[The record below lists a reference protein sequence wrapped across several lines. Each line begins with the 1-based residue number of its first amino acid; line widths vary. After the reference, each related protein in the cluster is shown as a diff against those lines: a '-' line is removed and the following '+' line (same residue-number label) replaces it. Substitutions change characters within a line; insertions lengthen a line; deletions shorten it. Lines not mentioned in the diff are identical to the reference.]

1 MRDRE
6 GERGRKIE
14 KQIKIVSSGRGRK
27 KGKLRIFFH
36 TLTIETRQINEKSL
50 SFFLC
55 NNLPNPSAAIVLE
68 RKLIWSLSLS
78 QHYKTS
84 ILFDQDQ
91 QVILINLIVLF
102 LFFFCKPNLPQFCV
116 CVSLI
121 TFFFGSKS
129 FNCLRS
135 KLLSLSSSKMS
146 NAIKSKCHI
155 DWVKLMEMSDDEDD
169 ASSLVYDMS
178 SSLRVSDDCDDV
190 SEASSQICSSQN
202 EFVTESDQSEP
213 LSSSVANELN
223 EMNRIDE
230 YDLQFS
236 NAEEIQYD
244 IDSGLGIGN
253 STTAEELTPEK
264 TIKMEQIKSIVDN
277 IRPFSPASS
286 TCSSLER
293 PRKLARST
301 TDSVQF
307 ETDPI
312 VIKRRQKQI
321 DYGKNTIGYSNY
333 INLIEKRKRKRTDP
347 RTPNKFI
354 KYSRRSWEQ
363 QIKLWRIRLHE
374 FDFPAIEESSE
385 IVAKDSNVKKF
396 NRKLEFDSLIDQ
408 KQSNQ
413 KSIANNNSET
423 SSPKT
428 DLEIDISDILE
439 EF

>member
-1 MRDRE
+1 
-6 GERGRKIE
+6 
-14 KQIKIVSSGRGRK
+14 
-27 KGKLRIFFH
+27 
-36 TLTIETRQINEKSL
+36 
-50 SFFLC
+50 
-55 NNLPNPSAAIVLE
+55 
-68 RKLIWSLSLS
+68 
-78 QHYKTS
+78 
-84 ILFDQDQ
+84 
-91 QVILINLIVLF
+91 
-102 LFFFCKPNLPQFCV
+102 
-116 CVSLI
+116 
-121 TFFFGSKS
+121 
-129 FNCLRS
+129 
-135 KLLSLSSSKMS
+135 MS

-385 IVAKDSNVKKF
+385 IIAKDSNVKKF